1 VSAGSRRIWLAG
13 RLGEPDSEFRQLNRA
28 VHYGDGLFA
37 SMRIERGRLLDARL
51 HATRL
56 LAGADLLML
65 APPAGFEDEPRIVDQ
80 LLAIADRLGAGADG
94 EAVLRCQWS
103 AAGQTRGYG
112 RERESVALVE
122 LFPVPDSRRPV
133 VRLLADGAV
142 PLPSIPQVKSCSALP
157 HVLAARQ
164 AGRLGVDEAIRVHG
178 GCVVEGISS
187 NLFFER
193 GGRLYTPEPGLPLYP
208 GILRQRVLEAAEEA
222 GMEAIEGRWSAD
234 DLRECD
240 GAFLTNSVR
249 GLEVVARLEDRDMA
263 ATPLIERVSGAV
275 RGLRDSEAIPIHAKR
290 R

>member
-1 VSAGSRRIWLAG
+1 MSAGARRIWLAG
-13 RLGEPDSEFRQLNRA
+13 RASEPDSDYRQLNRA

-51 HATRL
+51 HAARL

-65 APPAGFEDEPRIVDQ
+65 APPIGFEDGARIVDQ
-80 LLAIADRLGAGADG
+80 LRTIADRLGAGADS

-122 LFPVPDSRRPV
+122 LFPVPETRRPV
-133 VRLLADGAV
+133 VRLLPDGAV
-142 PLPSIPQVKSCSALP
+142 PLPAIPQVKTCSALP

-178 GCVVEGISS
+178 GCLAEGIAS

-193 GGRLYTPEPGLPLYP
+193 TGRLLTPEPGLPLYP
-208 GILRQRVLEAAEEA
+208 GILRQRVLEAAAEA
-222 GMEAIEGRWSAD
+222 GIEAIEGRWSAD
-234 DLRECD
+234 DLLDCE

-249 GLEVVARLEDRDMA
+249 GLEVVARLEDRELTV
-263 ATPLIERVSGAV
+263 TPLIERVAGAV
-275 RGLRDSEAIPIHAKR
+275 RELRDAEAIPIHAGR